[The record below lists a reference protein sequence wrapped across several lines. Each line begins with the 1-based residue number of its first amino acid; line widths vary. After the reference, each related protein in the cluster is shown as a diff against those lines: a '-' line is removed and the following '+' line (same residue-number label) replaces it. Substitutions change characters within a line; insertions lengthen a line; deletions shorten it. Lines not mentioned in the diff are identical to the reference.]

1 MPLTRWW
8 GKARELAGAPRTRG
22 LGVTAEEWRQCAA
35 DVAASGGRLL
45 AMWASTCNERDGAD
59 TLEIE
64 DIYAE
69 SPAAGAAHDAASP
82 TTDIYAAFLI
92 DRGVLILE
100 LSAWRALM
108 PPAERP
114 DYPGIEALF
123 PCAARMQRALFD
135 LSGMRS
141 SDPDHRPWLR
151 HPPQGYEFVR
161 VAGEGVHEIAVGPVH
176 AGTIEP
182 GHFRFSVVGEKVL
195 RLEERLGYTHKA
207 IERRFTELPLLE
219 GHGLAARIAGDSA
232 VAHSWAYCQAL
243 EGMAGCVIPPRAAAL
258 RALFLELERIANH
271 LGDVGALANDAGFAF
286 GLSQFSRLKEQ
297 LLRGVSQ
304 SLGQRYL
311 LDAVVPGG
319 TAVDISADG
328 CRRLDA
334 AIAAIRH
341 ESAELRAIYED
352 HAGVRDRFTGA
363 GILMPELAL
372 RLGVLGLVG
381 RASGQALDARIDFA
395 CAPYDA
401 LPPARVVRQEGDVA
415 ARVTVR
421 FEELAESC
429 RLARCL
435 LATLPPGH
443 HLGSIQ
449 APADR
454 SFATGLIE
462 GWRGPVF
469 VALEAGPAGT
479 TRRCHPH
486 DPSWQNWPALE
497 HAILG
502 NIVADFPL
510 INKSFNLAYSGVDL

>member
-8 GKARELAGAPRTRG
+8 GKAQKLPGAPRTRG
-22 LGVTAEEWRQCAA
+22 LGVTAEEWSRCAG

-45 AMWASTCNERDGAD
+45 AMWASASLDWDDDA

-64 DIYAE
+64 DIYAG
-69 SPAAGAAHDAASP
+69 PAGREPARDGSSWA
-82 TTDIYAAFLI
+82 TEIYAAFVI
-92 DRGVLILE
+92 DAGVLILE
-100 LSAWRALM
+100 LSVRLDAGSPVDRH
-108 PPAERP
+108 

-135 LSGMRS
+135 MSGIRA
-141 SDPDHRPWLR
+141 SDSDRRPWLR
-151 HPPQGYEFVR
+151 HPPGGYELVR

-176 AGTIEP
+176 AGIIEP

-195 RLEERLGYTHKA
+195 RLEERLGYTHKG
-207 IERRFTELPLLE
+207 IERRFKELPLLE
-219 GHGLAARIAGDSA
+219 GHRLAARIAGDCA

-243 EGMAGCVIPPRAAAL
+243 EGMADCVIPPRAAAL
-258 RALFLELERIANH
+258 RGLFLELERIANH

-297 LLRGVSQ
+297 LLRAVSQ
-304 SLGQRYL
+304 AFGQRYL

-319 TAVDISADG
+319 VRMDISAESSKS
-328 CRRLDA
+328 LA
-334 AIAAIRH
+334 ARIAAIRD
-341 ESAELRAIYED
+341 EAAELRAIYDD
-352 HAGVRDRFTGA
+352 HAGVRDRFTDA
-363 GILMPELAL
+363 GILTAELAL

-381 RASGQALDARIDFA
+381 RASGQALDARLDFP

-401 LPPARVVRQEGDVA
+401 FPPIRVVRQEGDVA
-415 ARVTVR
+415 ARVAVR
-421 FEELAESC
+421 FGELAESC
-429 RLARCL
+429 RLAASL
-435 LATLPPGH
+435 LASLPQGA
-443 HLGSIQ
+443 HLTSIK
-449 APADR
+449 PPPDR

-469 VALEAGPAGT
+469 VALEAGPAGGI
-479 TRRCHPH
+479 RRCHPH